1 MKYVVD
7 TNVPVVAN
15 DRSSQAS
22 PECVIACVQKIQA
35 IQTQH
40 ILVLDSDYEIFGEY
54 KVNLSPAGQPGV
66 GDAFFKW
73 LLTNQANPK
82 HCEYVKITP
91 IEDNSGLTFTEF
103 PNQDNAL
110 VGFDLSDRKFAAVAL
125 AHPDRPPVVNA
136 VDTDWWHYK
145 QALEN
150 HGLEIEFLCPAEML
164 RER

>member
-15 DRSSQAS
+15 GRSSQAS
-22 PECVIACVQKIQA
+22 PNCVIACVQKIRA

-40 ILVLDSDYEIFGEY
+40 ILVLDSGYEIFGEY
-54 KVNLSPAGQPGV
+54 KAYLSPAGQPGV

-73 LLTNQANPK
+73 LLTNQANPEC
-82 HCEYVKITP
+82 CEYVKITP
-91 IEDNSGLTFTEF
+91 TVDKRGVTYTEF
-103 PNQDNAL
+103 PNGDGAL
-110 VGFDLSDRKFAAVAL
+110 DGFDYSDRKFAAVAL
-125 AHPDRPPVVNA
+125 AHPERPPIVNA
-136 VDTDWWHYK
+136 VDTDWWHFK

-150 HGLEIEFLCPAEML
+150 HGLEIEFLCPVEMT